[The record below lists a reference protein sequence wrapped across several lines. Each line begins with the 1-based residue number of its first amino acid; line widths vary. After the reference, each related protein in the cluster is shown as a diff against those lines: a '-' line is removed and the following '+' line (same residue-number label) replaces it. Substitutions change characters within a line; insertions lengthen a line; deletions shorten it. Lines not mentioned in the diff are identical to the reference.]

1 VRLVCF
7 ACHERTDRI
16 LGVPFCP
23 DCYDHDAQVVQTPHR
38 RALPRHHP
46 PRRLTLWEVTAFPTV
61 TLNTYVHE
69 WPDVLDRTRSL
80 VDAALRGRE
89 TAATPGLS
97 PA

>member
-1 VRLVCF
+1 MPGRAEPCHARRDISTCEHGVRLVCF

-16 LGVPFCP
+16 L
-23 DCYDHDAQVVQTPHR
+23 
-38 RALPRHHP
+38 
-46 PRRLTLWEVTAFPTV
+46 
-61 TLNTYVHE
+61 
-69 WPDVLDRTRSL
+69 DVLDRMRSL